1 MVFLWFEMPKIMTA
15 IVGPARGGE
24 DDLTYSCGSVPP
36 KKLQIKSKNRT
47 GLFGFGLVD

>member
-1 MVFLWFEMPKIMTA
+1 MVFIWFEMPKIMTA

-36 KKLQIKSKNRT
+36 KQITNKNR
-47 GLFGFGLVD
+47 GIEPVCLDLV

>member
-1 MVFLWFEMPKIMTA
+1 MVWNSKNYDSNRS
-15 IVGPARGGE
+15 PARGGE